1 MTTPRALILF
11 AHGSRDPRWAEPFER
26 LAREAAAAASPAPVR
41 LAFMEFVGPTLREV
55 AGELAAA
62 GVRQARLLPLFMAG
76 GAHVAR
82 DIPEQVAAARG
93 AHPELEIE
101 VLAPIGE
108 DPRVFALLTEIAAA
122 AAR

>member
-1 MTTPRALILF
+1 MTAPCALILF
-11 AHGSRDPRWAEPFER
+11 AHGSRDPRWAEPFQR
-26 LAREAAAAASPAPVR
+26 LARDAAAAASPARVR
-41 LAFMEFVGPTLREV
+41 LAFMEFTGPTLADV
-55 AGELAAA
+55 AGELAAE
-62 GVRQARLLPLFMAG
+62 GIRHARLLPLFMAG

-82 DIPEQVAAARG
+82 DIPDQVAAVRD

-122 AAR
+122 AVR